1 MTFLRLGAVCAF
13 TLGLTL
19 STGQARAVA
28 ETQSSRR
35 APAASTALSA
45 QDRALRDR
53 ALADYDAGRI
63 PQALPVLVDL
73 ATRYPKEEQLQ
84 AAAGMCLV
92 ESGDLA
98 QGTTRLEQA
107 HRLAPADH
115 DVARNLAIAYVKLNH
130 PEEAIT
136 LSREEVTRSPHEFT
150 AWLALGEALRGSGRR
165 AEAEDAFEHAAQ
177 MLPANPS
184 DQAGFFYDWAATLL
198 EENKLEP
205 AAKVLA
211 RTPTGAADASTEE
224 LRAEIQERSGKY
236 LDSLNSFR
244 HAAEMS
250 PTEEN
255 IQAYAEELLRHW
267 AFEPAATITRYGL
280 QRFPDSA
287 RLQLDLGVAL
297 FGNNDF
303 QGAIE
308 VFGPM
313 LQHDPENAQLADL
326 LGRSCS
332 ATVAST
338 ASPCDVLSAFAKSHP
353 TNAPASLYAA
363 IALMRK
369 SADDPTRADAASLL
383 RSAVKADPKLA
394 EAWYQLGVFDQE
406 KRDWTASQADLEQA
420 VRLRPMYS
428 EAHYRLSRAYAHT
441 GHKDEANAEIA
452 VQRQTAEFAQQEER
466 RRMEGVLTFL
476 TAPQ

>member
-13 TLGLTL
+13 TLGLML
-19 STGQARAVA
+19 STEQACAA
-28 ETQSSRR
+28 GASQASKQTT
-35 APAASTALSA
+35 PAISA
-45 QDRALRDR
+45 HDRALRDK
-53 ALADYDAGRI
+53 ALSDYDAGRTA
-63 PQALPVLVDL
+63 QALPVLLEL
-73 ATRYPKEEQLQ
+73 ATRYPGEEQLQ

-98 QGTTRLEQA
+98 QGTGRLEQA
-107 HRLAPADH
+107 HRLAPSDH
-115 DVARNLAIAYVKLNH
+115 DVARNLAIAYVKLGR
-130 PEEAIT
+130 PEQAIA
-136 LSREEVTRSPHEFT
+136 LAREEVTRSPHEFA
-150 AWLALGEALRGSGRR
+150 AWLALGEALRGAGRR
-165 AEAEDAFEHAAQ
+165 AEAEDAFERAAEH
-177 MLPANPS
+177 LPPNAS
-184 DQAGFFYDWAATLL
+184 EQAGFFYDWAATLL

-211 RTPTGAADASTEE
+211 RTPAAAADASTEE

-236 LDSLNSFR
+236 LESLDSFR

-267 AFEPAATITRYGL
+267 SFEPAATIARFGL
-280 QRFPDSA
+280 QHFPESA
-287 RLQLDLGVAL
+287 RLRLDLGVAL

-313 LQHDPENAQLADL
+313 LQQDPENAQLADL

-332 ATVAST
+332 ATVASA
-338 ASPCDVLSAFAKSHP
+338 ASPCDVLNTFAKSHP
-353 TNAPASLYAA
+353 ANAPALLYAA

-369 SADDPTRADAASLL
+369 PADDSTRADAETLL
-383 RSAVKADPKLA
+383 RSAVKANPKLA
-394 EAWYQLGVFDQE
+394 EAWYELGVLEQE
-406 KRDWTASQADLEQA
+406 KREWAASQADLEQA